1 MSALSLSAHEAPAL
15 PDEVVRSGR
24 VRVAAPPNAALELF
38 TARGEVG
45 WAPGWEPRFVSPPD
59 GAPVAGGVWL
69 TAADGKDVIWR
80 VQRFDRAAREAEY
93 LRITPGERLVVVA
106 VRIAADGADSVALV
120 TYRGFA
126 LSDAGRS
133 WRDGFSAEA
142 YAGML
147 REWERLIA
155 AHLSARAA

>member
-1 MSALSLSAHEAPAL
+1 MSAPTTSAHHAPAL

-24 VRVAAPPNAALELF
+24 VRVALPPDAALDLF
-38 TARGEVG
+38 TARGEIG
-45 WAPGWEPRFVSPPD
+45 WAPGWQPRFISPPD
-59 GAPVAGGVWL
+59 GAPVPGGVWL
-69 TAADGKDVIWR
+69 TAQDGKDVIWR

-93 LRITPGERLVVVA
+93 LRVTPDERLVVVA
-106 VRIAADGADSVALV
+106 VRIEADGAGSVALV
-120 TYRGFA
+120 TYRCIA
-126 LSDAGRS
+126 LTDAGRA

-142 YAGML
+142 YAGMM